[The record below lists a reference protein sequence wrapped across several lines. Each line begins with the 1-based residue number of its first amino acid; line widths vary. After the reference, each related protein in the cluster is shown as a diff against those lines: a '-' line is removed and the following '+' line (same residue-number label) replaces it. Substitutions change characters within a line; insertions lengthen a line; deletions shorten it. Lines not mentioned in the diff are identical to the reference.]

1 MYATS
6 IYMTVTLISIAFA
19 VGRTSVDVIANA
31 VVVSSRPILE
41 ARLKIKKIS
50 SLQTETLE
58 SEKSQPSPKKQS
70 VSAREAGTNAGG
82 SKYTLD
88 TVATG

>member
-1 MYATS
+1 MHVFKKS
-6 IYMTVTLISIAFA
+6 A
-19 VGRTSVDVIANA
+19 VGTTSVNVIANA

-50 SLQTETLE
+50 SLQSEKLE

-70 VSAREAGTNAGG
+70 VSAREAGTNAGSNYTVDTAG
-82 SKYTLD
+82 SHCCF
-88 TVATG
+88 